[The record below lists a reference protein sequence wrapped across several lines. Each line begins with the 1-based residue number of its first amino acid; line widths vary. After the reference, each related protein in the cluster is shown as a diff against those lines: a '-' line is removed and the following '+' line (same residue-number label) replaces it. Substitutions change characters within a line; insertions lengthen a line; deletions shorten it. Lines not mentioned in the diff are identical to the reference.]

1 MGSGGPLFIS
11 YSRKDYYFAES
22 LAFHLLRR
30 GVRAW
35 LDVKDLTPG
44 GFWERDLEAALD
56 AASCVVLV
64 ASRESVKSPNVRKE
78 WERARSQGKRM
89 VIVLRRGVR
98 LPQELTDCEVV
109 DFRGAFAPALRKLIS
124 RLEGN
129 ERGRMRGPRFWKL
142 PPWILA
148 LAITLAIPIAA
159 YFTLANW
166 SSSSEDSAAFEA
178 LTRLALPVFA
188 LLLLWFLGLSF
199 VRRRMGMTHILVCFA
214 FAIAWTIYPLA
225 LFWHS
230 GAAGLEGYAS
240 GMKQAIMERPLQ
252 IELLGALPLLGLFI
266 VLVVQPEELL
276 RWTPTGRAW
285 GWYRE
290 RRAARVA
297 ELEKISPLK
306 TLDLFYLLYDPMDGP
321 AADRLRREIEQ
332 TGAKEGTNDA
342 TAVVLLTN
350 RTREEWL
357 IHNAQQLPTTVITV
371 VGTAIRLPEQF
382 DWLWRR
388 EWIDFRHWDINR
400 LDRRNGLPAVPEAV
414 TGTRFPAPVRLA
426 HHLLCSMGGLC
437 MILPMLANPKET
449 DEAQGIAAM
458 ALLIW
463 NGVLG
468 RQLLRRT
475 ILERSFYR
483 WWIIR
488 VALVAC
494 LAAWTFQAAL
504 GRDVSVLRAAP
515 LIVFLAVWPVVWMRN
530 RRQLGFWFPS
540 PEVPS
545 LNNAATL
552 GTRRN
557 WQTLLWVLMW
567 YVIWA
572 LALGLF
578 NETS

>member
-1 MGSGGPLFIS
+1 MDTSGPLFIS

-30 GVRAW
+30 GIQAW

-56 AASCVVLV
+56 AAGCFVLV
-64 ASRESVKSPNVRKE
+64 ASPESVKSPHVRKE
-78 WERARSQGKRM
+78 WERARSQGKRI

-124 RLEGN
+124 QLEGN
-129 ERGRMRGPRFWKL
+129 ERGCARRPRFWKL

-148 LAITLAIPIAA
+148 LAITLAIPIVA

-178 LTRLALPVFA
+178 LTRLSLPVFA
-188 LLLLWFLGLSF
+188 LLLLWFLGFSF
-199 VRRRMGMTHILVCFA
+199 TRRRMGMTHILVCFA

-225 LFWHS
+225 LFWHA

-240 GMKQAIMERPLQ
+240 GMKQAIIEHPLQ

-266 VLVVQPEELL
+266 VLVIRPEELL

-285 GWYRE
+285 GWYRQ
-290 RRAARVA
+290 RRAAKFA

-306 TLDLFYLLYDPMDGP
+306 TLDRFYLLHDPKDGP
-321 AADRLRREIEQ
+321 AGDQLRKEIEQ
-332 TGAKEGTNDA
+332 TGAKAATGDA

-350 RTREEWL
+350 HTREEWL
-357 IHNAQQLPTTVITV
+357 LHNAQQLPTTVITV
-371 VGTAIRLPEQF
+371 VGTTIRLPEQF

-400 LDRRNGLPAVPEAV
+400 LDRKNGLPAVPEAV
-414 TGTRFPAPVRLA
+414 TGTRFPAPVRIA
-426 HHLLCSMGGLC
+426 QHLLCSMAGLC
-437 MILPMLANPKET
+437 MILPMLANPKDT
-449 DEAQGIAAM
+449 DRAQGIAAM

-463 NGVLG
+463 HGVLG

-483 WWIIR
+483 AWIIR
-488 VALVAC
+488 ILLVAG
-494 LAAWTFQAAL
+494 LAAWTFHGAMR
-504 GRDVSVLRAAP
+504 RDVGVLRAAP
-515 LIVFLAVWPVVWMRN
+515 LIVFFAAWPVVWMRN
-530 RRQLGFWFPS
+530 RRKLNFWFPS

-545 LNNAATL
+545 LKNAANL
-552 GTRRN
+552 STRRN
-557 WQTLLWVLMW
+557 WQMLLWVLAW
-567 YVIWA
+567 YVGWA
-572 LALGLF
+572 FALGLF
-578 NETS
+578 GEES